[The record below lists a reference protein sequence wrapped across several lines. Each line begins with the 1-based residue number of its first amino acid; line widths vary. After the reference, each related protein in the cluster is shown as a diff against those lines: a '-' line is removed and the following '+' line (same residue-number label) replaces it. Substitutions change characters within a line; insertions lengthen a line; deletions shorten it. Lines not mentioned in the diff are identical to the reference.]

1 MLLVP
6 LTRRLC
12 SGSILLELTS
22 RAKLCVKAPGFFA
35 YPGGKESA
43 KNSFA
48 MVSSILGPLSRSFSP
63 VNKIENKNLCLRN
76 ATEVSDNVLAE
87 FGRPRALGQ

>member
-48 MVSSILGPLSRSFSP
+48 MVSSILGPPFPQLQSSQQNRKQESLSPQRYRS
-63 VNKIENKNLCLRN
+63 
-76 ATEVSDNVLAE
+76 
-87 FGRPRALGQ
+87 Q

>member
-48 MVSSILGPLSRSFSP
+48 MVSSILGP

-87 FGRPRALGQ
+87 FGRPRAR